1 MNTMMLVSMSKLS
14 MACARLGI
22 TVVGPNAKADAVA
35 ALALSGISDE
45 AALLKFLADS
55 DPTAAPLVPPASI
68 TPTADPALIR
78 DEIAKAVA
86 ALIGPIEDAIKAKP
100 EIVRSMIA
108 PCVSK
113 PVTEVFGIDLRDAAG
128 RTLRVDVYSDPE
140 APKIDPNYV
149 WQENVL
155 HHLIVAQKAGLN
167 GWLVGD
173 RSTGKTSAVAQFAA
187 KTGRRLFRVNFHRG
201 TDSSELFGAWG
212 LDGGNNVWMETA
224 FTTGFKHPGA
234 VILLDEPTNGRP
246 ELIAQLNAWLEP
258 NCSVTS
264 GPNVYSRAPG
274 VMIVACDNTTGQ
286 SDPSGRFI
294 GTTGQNAALIDR
306 YAFMETVTWLD
317 PVSEARVIMGNTG
330 CSKAMADAIVKI
342 WNIARIDTGKG
353 LLVDAPTLRNAFAF
367 VEVLTAGLPLRTAW
381 RSTVV
386 NKQPDESSAQLQT
399 IFDQYVAP
407 LDWASLLFGA
417 TA

>member
-155 HHLIVAQKAGLN
+155 HHLIV
-167 GWLVGD
+167 
-173 RSTGKTSAVAQFAA
+173 
-187 KTGRRLFRVNFHRG
+187 
-201 TDSSELFGAWG
+201 
-212 LDGGNNVWMETA
+212 
-224 FTTGFKHPGA
+224 
-234 VILLDEPTNGRP
+234 
-246 ELIAQLNAWLEP
+246 
-258 NCSVTS
+258 
-264 GPNVYSRAPG
+264 
-274 VMIVACDNTTGQ
+274 
-286 SDPSGRFI
+286 
-294 GTTGQNAALIDR
+294 
-306 YAFMETVTWLD
+306 
-317 PVSEARVIMGNTG
+317 
-330 CSKAMADAIVKI
+330 
-342 WNIARIDTGKG
+342 
-353 LLVDAPTLRNAFAF
+353 
-367 VEVLTAGLPLRTAW
+367 
-381 RSTVV
+381 
-386 NKQPDESSAQLQT
+386 
-399 IFDQYVAP
+399 
-407 LDWASLLFGA
+407 
-417 TA
+417 